1 MTEEQN
7 RSRREHLTSTTNKGE
22 IELSE
27 QELNRVAGGMY
38 DAFLKYDGQIASEPR
53 SPLPTVACCAGQH

>member
-1 MTEEQN
+1 MTEEQS

-27 QELNRVAGGMY
+27 QELTGSPAGCMMH
-38 DAFLKYDGQIASEPR
+38 F
-53 SPLPTVACCAGQH
+53 